1 MEIILLHGTTGN
13 NERTET
19 RMLLQDFLNG
29 LASAGIYILIALGL
43 TLILGIV
50 GIVQMAHGEMY
61 MLGAYFVYF
70 CVTSLGLNYF
80 AALVIAIVLVG
91 LFGVILERLFLRRF
105 RGDIEGALICT
116 TAFILILQTAVKGV
130 AGPSYKDIASPARGV
145 VEIFGARISWEAL
158 LVIMVSAVL
167 VLALVYFIKGTK
179 LGQAMMA
186 ISEDL
191 TGAKLMG
198 VNVDQV
204 SAIAMFVGCGLAAA
218 AGGLIGAIFSLDP
231 FMGGFALTQGIT
243 VIILGGLGSVP
254 GAIAGGLILGLID
267 GLVTPQV
274 SPTIASIIGLI
285 LVMLILLFRP
295 KGLLGHE

>member
-1 MEIILLHGTTGN
+1 
-13 NERTET
+13 
-19 RMLLQDFLNG
+19 MLLQDLLNG

-70 CVTSLGLNYF
+70 FATSLGLNYF
-80 AALVIAIVLVG
+80 VALVVALILVG

-116 TAFILILQTAVKGV
+116 MAFILILQTAVKGV
-130 AGPSYKDIASPARGV
+130 AGPSYKSIASPATGV
-145 VEIFGARISWEAL
+145 VKVLGARLSWESL
-158 LVIMVSAVL
+158 LVIIVSVVL
-167 VLALVYFIKGTK
+167 VLVLIFFIKGTRT
-179 LGQAMMA
+179 GQAMVA
-186 ISEDL
+186 ISEDIV
-191 TGAKLMG
+191 GARLMG
-198 VNVDQV
+198 VNVDRV
-204 SAIAMFVGCGLAAA
+204 SAIAMFIGCALAAA
-218 AGGLIGAIFSLDP
+218 AGGLIGAIFSLEP

-267 GLVTPQV
+267 GLLTPQI
-274 SPTIASIIGLI
+274 SPTFASIVGLV
-285 LVMLILLFRP
+285 LVIVILLVRP
-295 KGLLGHE
+295 KGLMGHE